1 LKQEAIQ
8 KKVIK
13 TASGFKIE
21 LISTVLQKD
30 VFLFC
35 NETGRFSDNYFDL
48 LPNKKKVVDFETTH
62 TENILFKTKSVNSL
76 IRQ

>member
-1 LKQEAIQ
+1 MKQEAIQ
-8 KKVIK
+8 KKVTK
-13 TASGFKIE
+13 TASEFKIE

-48 LPNKKKVVDFETTH
+48 LPNMKKVVDFETTH